1 MGPRGEIGRV
11 LVYADH
17 PIIAQAAFRAAKL
30 RRSRP
35 NRNTRPAAK
44 QLRLPPARHA
54 QVEKFS
60 TLTGVR
66 LGARR
71 IGISE
76 GHPHQDGQ
84 LAVFGRGKGIGSLGH
99 GFPPWLGL
107 GARPGYTRGRASLRQ
122 ATKQRGRL
130 GDAGFLALCLG
141 FAFGFLSC
149 RHYSLRIRVTLT
161 GCCAAAQGLS
171 NLVASRGIAK
181 LSVVATTEA
190 SRDELSNSA
199 VDG

>member
-107 GARPGYTRGRASLRQ
+107 GARPGYTRGGPRFVRRRSSVAALVTRVFLRF
-122 ATKQRGRL
+122 AL
-130 GDAGFLALCLG
+130 VLPLAFC
-141 FAFGFLSC
+141 
-149 RHYSLRIRVTLT
+149 
-161 GCCAAAQGLS
+161 
-171 NLVASRGIAK
+171 LVAI
-181 LSVVATTEA
+181 TA
-190 SRDELSNSA
+190 SELE
-199 VDG
+199 